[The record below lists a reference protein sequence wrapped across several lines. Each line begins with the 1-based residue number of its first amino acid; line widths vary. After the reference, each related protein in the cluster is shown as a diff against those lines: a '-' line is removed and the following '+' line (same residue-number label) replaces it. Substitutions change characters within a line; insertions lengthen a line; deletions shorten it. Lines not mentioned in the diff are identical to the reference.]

1 MIEVNN
7 FCFILL
13 MVCLCAT
20 LFVNTCTKINE
31 ERMSVGLAPRYNPET
46 LKNCNVAI
54 AYTLI
59 AVLATACVNCI
70 ALILWQN

>member
-13 MVCLCAT
+13 MVCSCAT
-20 LFVNTCTKINE
+20 LFVNACTKINE

-46 LKNCNVAI
+46 LNNCNVAI
-54 AYTLI
+54 FYTLI
-59 AVLATACVNCI
+59 VALATMYINSI
-70 ALILWQN
+70 ALIWQN